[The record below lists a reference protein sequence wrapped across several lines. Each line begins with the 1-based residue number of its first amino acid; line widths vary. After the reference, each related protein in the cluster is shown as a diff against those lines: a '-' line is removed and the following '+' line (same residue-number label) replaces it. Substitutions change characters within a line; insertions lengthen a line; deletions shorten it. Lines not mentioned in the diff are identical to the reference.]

1 MPLIRCQHCGRN
13 TFTFASRAYVA
24 TCASCGARLA
34 TAREASTVEAEIRQR
49 LYGERTGWAGP
60 RRSSR

>member
-1 MPLIRCQHCGRN
+1 M
-13 TFTFASRAYVA
+13 FASRAYVA
-24 TCASCGARLA
+24 TCASCGARL
-34 TAREASTVEAEIRQR
+34 TKAREESTVEAEIRQR